1 MGDSIFIPA
10 YLGEYELEG
19 SFTLLK
25 SYVPN
30 TQKEEN
36 EILDVIRK

>member
-10 YLGEYELEG
+10 SLGEYELIG
-19 SFTLLK
+19 DFTLLK

-30 TQKEEN
+30 KEKEEN
-36 EILDVIRK
+36 EILNIIRK